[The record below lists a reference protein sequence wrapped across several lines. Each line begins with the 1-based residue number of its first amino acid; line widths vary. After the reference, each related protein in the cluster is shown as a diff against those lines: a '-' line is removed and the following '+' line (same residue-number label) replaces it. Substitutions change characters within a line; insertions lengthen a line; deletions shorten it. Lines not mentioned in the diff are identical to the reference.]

1 MNSTL
6 YLPMAALLITAAVA
20 GPSSAAEELPFFGVL
35 EGTEDFDFA
44 HPSGIDIK
52 ILGSGGGNASQLG
65 AFTSTWDV
73 DITLANLVQPIER
86 TFVAANGDEL
96 YSEGLG
102 AGTPPPDQFVVETHI
117 ITGGTGRFFGATGSF
132 VVERTVFDVG
142 NPGFTDLETS
152 GSFSGT
158 IMLKPVPFSG
168 VIEGT
173 EDFDFEHPS
182 GIDIKIV
189 GTGGGKA
196 SHMGAFAATWDA
208 DITLANL
215 SQPIRRTFI
224 AANGDELYTE
234 GFGAGTPPPDQ
245 FVVETHVITGGT
257 GRFSG
262 ATGSLT
268 VERWVFDVGNPGFSE
283 LETSGSFDGF
293 IIFAAD

>member
-1 MNSTL
+1 LKEKAMRRIRSDRLHYKTKTKQETIMNSIL
-6 YLPMAALLITAAVA
+6 YLPMTALLITAAVA

-52 ILGSGGGNASQLG
+52 I
-65 AFTSTWDV
+65 
-73 DITLANLVQPIER
+73 
-86 TFVAANGDEL
+86 
-96 YSEGLG
+96 
-102 AGTPPPDQFVVETHI
+102 
-117 ITGGTGRFFGATGSF
+117 
-132 VVERTVFDVG
+132 
-142 NPGFTDLETS
+142 
-152 GSFSGT
+152 
-158 IMLKPVPFSG
+158 
-168 VIEGT
+168 
-173 EDFDFEHPS
+173 
-182 GIDIKIV
+182 V

-196 SHMGAFAATWDA
+196 SHMGAFAATWDV